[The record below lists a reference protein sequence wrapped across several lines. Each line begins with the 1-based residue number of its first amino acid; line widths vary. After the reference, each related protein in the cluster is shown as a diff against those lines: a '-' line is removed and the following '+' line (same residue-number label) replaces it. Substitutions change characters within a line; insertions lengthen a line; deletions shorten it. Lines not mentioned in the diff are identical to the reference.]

1 MFCAWL
7 KKNRRELGLTQRSL
21 GNAAGLSPSALGMY
35 EQGRRV
41 PGPAAAARLRD
52 FFLRRGLAMPP
63 VPPQPERQG
72 ERPLLWELRAASA
85 IRLPE
90 SSTAPPAPG
99 KGR

>member
-1 MFCAWL
+1 MFRHWL
-7 KKNRRELGLTQRSL
+7 REARESFGLTQEEL
-21 GNAAGLSPSALGMY
+21 GRLVGISPSALGMY